1 MMKKLWSVLLGGVFA
16 ATSLSAAACGK
27 KIPDSEDFL
36 QVYCVNFGYGT
47 DWVDA
52 IAEKFFEQ
60 DWVQENIPAP
70 R

>member
-1 MMKKLWSVLLGGVFA
+1 MMKKLWSVFLGGVFA
-16 ATSLSAAACGK
+16 VTSLSATACRK
-27 KIPDSEDFL
+27 KVPDSEDFL

-52 IAEKFFEQ
+52 IAESSLNRTGCRK
-60 DWVQENIPAP
+60 NIPAP